1 MKKTKFAYLFAT
13 ALVAGTM
20 GLTSCQE
27 EVENPAATGE
37 STVTIGLSTIG
48 TRSSANEV
56 NMGSGLQ
63 KISNVVVVPMI
74 QNAYQNPILF
84 GDFTPTN
91 TGKLTKKAT
100 TLSQS
105 VSRFKVFGNVPAS
118 CFGSLS
124 EAAVF
129 TNAAI
134 KTEAA
139 VGAPTTGTYS
149 KPHGLYYYYDTN
161 ASGFLASVNEW
172 PSTGE
177 PTGWQTVTALGAN
190 KSVKI
195 TPVDYAVGVLA
206 AAVLN
211 GDNTA
216 VFKEGASADLKTFE
230 SCTTNP
236 VTVSGLIV
244 YGQTETFDADF
255 KASGSVNVYET
266 AAVPAIG
273 DATVDN
279 DNRGN
284 GNIYCVVAP
293 TSADRVS
300 LNIEFEVA
308 TGYSLTLVNGEEVAA
323 GERFYLPVVLNKAL
337 ATGTGSVFEA
347 DKATFLNATVKNW
360 GLASETPV
368 QTTDVTVGVEF
379 DVTWGAGLVFNVEI

>member
-56 NMGSGLQ
+56 NMGSELQ

-84 GDFTPTN
+84 GDFTPKA

-124 EAAVF
+124 ETSVF
-129 TNAAI
+129 TSAAI
-134 KTEAA
+134 KAEAA
-139 VGAPTTGTYS
+139 VDAPTPGTYS
-149 KPHGLYYYYDTN
+149 QPHGLYYYYDTESN
-161 ASGFLASVNEW
+161 GFSASAQEW

-177 PTGWQTVTALGAN
+177 PTDWQTVTALGAN

-195 TPVDYAVGVLA
+195 TPVNYAVGVLA

-211 GDNTA
+211 GDA
-216 VFKEGASADLKTFE
+216 AEVFKEGEVMKSFDN
-230 SCTTNP
+230 CTTNP

-244 YGQTETFDADF
+244 YGQTESFDADF

-266 AAVPAIG
+266 ANVSAIG

-293 TSADRVS
+293 TTADRVS

-308 TGYSLTLVNGEEVAA
+308 AGYSLTLANGDEVAA
-323 GERFYLPVVLNKAL
+323 GDKFYLPVVLNKAL
-337 ATGTGSVFEA
+337 ATSGSGNVFEA